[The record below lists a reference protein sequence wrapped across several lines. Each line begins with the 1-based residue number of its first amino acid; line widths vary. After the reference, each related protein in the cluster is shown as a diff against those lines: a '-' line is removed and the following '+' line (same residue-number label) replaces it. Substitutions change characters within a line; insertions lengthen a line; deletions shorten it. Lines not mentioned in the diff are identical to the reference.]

1 MQAPKSLAELE
12 QVLTKIELVKRKA
25 PNQVFLEVEHEL
37 VKQEK
42 FLREQNRLIEDAMKS
57 FRSLVCQINVLN
69 NVARVMGIALKKQSS
84 SDDEKVKPNQQK

>member
-57 FRSLVCQINVLN
+57 FRSLVCLINVLN

-84 SDDEKVKPNQQK
+84 SDDEKVTPNQQK

>member
-69 NVARVMGIALKKQSS
+69 NVARVMGIALKK
-84 SDDEKVKPNQQK
+84 